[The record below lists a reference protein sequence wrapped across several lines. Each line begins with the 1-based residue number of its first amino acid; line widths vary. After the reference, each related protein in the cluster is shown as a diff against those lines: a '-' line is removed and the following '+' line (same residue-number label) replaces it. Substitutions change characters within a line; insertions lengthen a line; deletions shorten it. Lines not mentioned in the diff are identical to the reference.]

1 MRLKLLF
8 LIFTLASLIISCA
21 DILLEGTS
29 DDVSTSEIVGFWF
42 ACEFGSADIDCRF
55 FDDDGLEFTNDGSV
69 YEIEAYIYPPDPGCG
84 SSACFDSHRPTISIF
99 RKYVGRYVYT
109 DSSLTFNIETDTS
122 CTENLDWNTDD
133 SFFRDSLSLCQS
145 WHPYSFLY
153 FKRYSGSV
161 SIIDDLF

>member
-1 MRLKLLF
+1 M
-8 LIFTLASLIISCA
+8 ISCA

-109 DSSLTFNIETDTS
+109 DSSLTFNI
-122 CTENLDWNTDD
+122 
-133 SFFRDSLSLCQS
+133 SL
-145 WHPYSFLY
+145 
-153 FKRYSGSV
+153 G
-161 SIIDDLF
+161 

>member
-1 MRLKLLF
+1 MQ
-8 LIFTLASLIISCA
+8 I
-21 DILLEGTS
+21 
-29 DDVSTSEIVGFWF
+29 
-42 ACEFGSADIDCRF
+42 
-55 FDDDGLEFTNDGSV
+55 FDDDGLEFRNDGSV
-69 YEIEAYIYPPDPGCG
+69 YEIEVYIYPSGPGCG
-84 SSACFDSHRPTISIF
+84 VSSACFDSHRPAISIF

-133 SFFRDSLSLCQS
+133 SFFRDSLSLCRL

>member
-8 LIFTLASLIISCA
+8 LIFTLASLMISCA

-69 YEIEAYIYPPDPGCG
+69 YEIEAYIYPPDPDVVPALVLILIDPQYPF
-84 SSACFDSHRPTISIF
+84 S
-99 RKYVGRYVYT
+99 
-109 DSSLTFNIETDTS
+109 
-122 CTENLDWNTDD
+122 ENMWVDMST
-133 SFFRDSLSLCQS
+133 QI
-145 WHPYSFLY
+145 HH
-153 FKRYSGSV
+153 
-161 SIIDDLF
+161 